1 MEHLDL
7 CSVKKYE
14 LVNEGGGGGWQY
26 IKSEDPRLGERGSL
40 MSEKYL

>member
-14 LVNEGGGGGWQY
+14 LVNEGGGGGGVAIY
-26 IKSEDPRLGERGSL
+26 K
-40 MSEKYL
+40 K